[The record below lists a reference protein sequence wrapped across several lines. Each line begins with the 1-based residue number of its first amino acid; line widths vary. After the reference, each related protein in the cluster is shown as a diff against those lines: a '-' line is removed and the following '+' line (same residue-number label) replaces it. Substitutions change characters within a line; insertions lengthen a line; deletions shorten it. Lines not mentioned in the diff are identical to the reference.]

1 MKICP
6 KCHTK
11 YTDATLKF
19 CLQDGAE
26 LLQGADEKTEV
37 YDSDSFSDDPTVA
50 VASADTAGRKAG
62 ESPGSENSVKTFVR
76 ERDAVQKPRVG
87 FVSGL
92 LAGVLILGLLS
103 AVALAIWFVPG
114 LLSGE
119 PNTNA
124 NVAQEPETF
133 RVTADTAKSVEASSV
148 RKSEKGNLYIP
159 ENIFDSDIRTAWC
172 EGVRG
177 AGKGEWIKVD
187 FGKKLKIRSLE
198 IKPGYFK
205 NASIWKKNNRVSSIQ
220 LQFSNG
226 QFRIFD
232 LPDEMKTQNIALDGI
247 ETTFVKMTIR
257 DIHAGS
263 ADREDTPVSE
273 IAFVAEK

>member
-6 KCHTK
+6 KCQTK
-11 YTDATLKF
+11 YTDVTLKF

-37 YDSDSFSDDPTVA
+37 FDADSFSDDPTVA
-50 VASADTAGRKAG
+50 NVSADSSGRSAGG
-62 ESPGSENSVKTFVR
+62 SSDPGPSVKTFVR

-92 LAGVLILGLLS
+92 LAGVLVLGLLA
-103 AVALAIWFVPG
+103 AVTLAIWYVPG
-114 LLSGE
+114 LLNGE

-124 NVAQEPETF
+124 NIVQKAETY
-133 RVTADTAKSVEASSV
+133 RVTADAAKSVEASSV

-159 ENIFDSDIRTAWC
+159 ENILDSDIRTAWC

-177 AGKGEWIKVD
+177 AGKGEWIKID
-187 FGKKLKIRSLE
+187 FGKKLKIRNLE

-205 NASIWKKNNRVSSIQ
+205 NASIWKKNNRVSSVQ

-232 LPDEMKTQNIALDGI
+232 FPDEMKTQNISLEGI

-257 DIHAGS
+257 DIHPGS

-273 IAFVAEK
+273 IAFVAER

>member
-1 MKICP
+1 MRICP

-11 YTDATLKF
+11 YTDLTLKF

-26 LLQGADEKTEV
+26 LLQGADDKTEV
-37 YDSDSFSDDPTVA
+37 IDSGSFSDDPTVA
-50 VASADTAGRKAG
+50 HISAEAAGRSGQAMPDSG
-62 ESPGSENSVKTFVR
+62 PSIKTFVR
-76 ERDAVQKPRVG
+76 DREGLYKPRVG
-87 FVSGL
+87 FVSGVV
-92 LAGVLILGLLS
+92 AGALILGLLAAIS
-103 AVALAIWFVPG
+103 LALWFLPRM
-114 LLSGE
+114 LQAE
-119 PNTNA
+119 PNA
-124 NVAQEPETF
+124 IVNVQKPETY
-133 RVTADTAKSVEASSV
+133 RVTADSAKSVEASSV
-148 RKSEKGNLYIP
+148 RKSEKGNLYIA

-177 AGKGEWIKVD
+177 AGKGEWIKID
-187 FGKKLKIRSLE
+187 FGKKLKISSLE
-198 IKPGYFK
+198 LKPGYFK
-205 NASIWKKNNRVSSIQ
+205 NASIWKKNNRVSSVQ

-232 LPDEMKTQNIALDGI
+232 LPDEMKTQHIALDGI

-263 ADREDTPVSE
+263 SDREDTPVSE